1 MKICKNTS
9 SSSRGSS
16 SCRKKNFLCK
26 LRLLTALSKKKKMV
40 LFVDVWCFFLRST
53 KYGIFRR
60 TAISKKISNT
70 LPRGFCR
77 KSAWHQ
83 RYLKVQQSKGWDNV
97 FFCNG
102 TIVKHHSI
110 PYFTTLT
117 LYLCTHTQH
126 WWHYI
131 AVDSLR
137 APKMYRHISHPKL
150 GWHQHDVGRQHFSS
164 FSIGATVIAANL
176 IWSLITWMK
185 NSLFMHC
192 STPKNCFNI
201 QERRAFL
208 DV

>member
-1 MKICKNTS
+1 
-9 SSSRGSS
+9 
-16 SCRKKNFLCK
+16 
-26 LRLLTALSKKKKMV
+26 MV
-40 LFVDVWCFFLRST
+40 LFVDVWCFSLEST

-117 LYLCTHTQH
+117 LYLCVLILNIGGIVHSSRLSKSSKNVPSYFTPK
-126 WWHYI
+126 
-131 AVDSLR
+131 AGL
-137 APKMYRHISHPKL
+137 APAWRWQTTFFFILNWCHS
-150 GWHQHDVGRQHFSS
+150 
-164 FSIGATVIAANL
+164 
-176 IWSLITWMK
+176 
-185 NSLFMHC
+185 HC
-192 STPKNCFNI
+192 SKFDLIPDNMNEK
-201 QERRAFL
+201 
-208 DV
+208 